1 MLRENQLNSEL
12 DTTRQGYE
20 TQIRNQDSSIQ
31 QLRESASHYD
41 DRERLLKEQV
51 AAILTRRVATVG
63 ARQHAC
69 IIQPGL
75 TI

>member
-41 DRERLLKEQV
+41 DRERMLKEQV
-51 AAILTRRVATVG
+51 AATYPRTSRRLY
-63 ARQHAC
+63 HAVVHK
-69 IIQPGL
+69 L
-75 TI
+75 FVL

>member
-51 AAILTRRVATVG
+51 EVIHPCNVSRCTSE
-63 ARQHAC
+63 
-69 IIQPGL
+69 
-75 TI
+75 